1 MHSSWSAWPTWTL
14 HEQKLLWLSRTTTRK
29 DMTSVKTASK
39 SDGGFGSRGPSHRKY
54 ENHQLGS
61 ASYLLNTVIQYSHQ
75 LREGNQLHYLT
86 PLWQI
91 PRTFLLVVILW
102 RSIFSFHEL
111 GFPSWL
117 LGLHFFFFLEQ
128 HLSKQKPNMLDRVFD
143 LTLIF
148 STVKPA
154 ATTVPSQGLSER
166 WQTHICHWVHEKGH
180 YHFLRQTSWAIW
192 FLLLCH

>member
-1 MHSSWSAWPTWTL
+1 
-14 HEQKLLWLSRTTTRK
+14 
-29 DMTSVKTASK
+29 MTSLQTAAK
-39 SDGGFGSRGPSHRKY
+39 SDSGFGSRDPST
-54 ENHQLGS
+54 GS
-61 ASYLLNTVIQYSHQ
+61 MKTTNLEVLVIYLILSSGIPTS
-75 LREGNQLHYLT
+75 LEKKATSFTDYLT

-91 PRTFLLVVILW
+91 PRSFLSVVILW
-102 RSIFSFHEL
+102 LSIFSFHEF

-117 LGLHFFFFLEQ
+117 LELHFFFLEQ
-128 HLSKQKPNMLDRVFD
+128 HLSKQKTNMLDRAFD

-154 ATTVPSQGLSER
+154 ATTVLSQGLSKC
-166 WQTHICHWVHEKGH
+166 WQIHICHWIHEKGH

>member
-1 MHSSWSAWPTWTL
+1 MDLGPEARRTGSKKTTNLELLVIYLILSSNIPTSL
-14 HEQKLLWLSRTTTRK
+14 EKA
-29 DMTSVKTASK
+29 TSFT
-39 SDGGFGSRGPSHRKY
+39 D
-54 ENHQLGS
+54 
-61 ASYLLNTVIQYSHQ
+61 
-75 LREGNQLHYLT
+75 YLT

-91 PRTFLLVVILW
+91 SRTFLPVVILW

-117 LGLHFFFFLEQ
+117 LELHFFFFFLEQ
-128 HLSKQKPNMLDRVFD
+128 HLSKQKTNVLDRAFG

-148 STVKPA
+148 STAKPA
-154 ATTVPSQGLSER
+154 AATVPSQGLSER
-166 WQTHICHWVHEKGH
+166 WQIHICHWIHEKGH